1 MPIAATWM
9 DLEILLLREIK
20 ADKEICGVTFMWNPK
35 NANEL
40 NFKTERVSQTQKTDL
55 HLPKGKGVERK
66 IRNLGL
72 IDILLYIKQ
81 INNRVYCIAQGTIFS
96 IF

>member
-20 ADKEICGVTFMWNPK
+20 SDKEICGITYMWNQK

-40 NFKTERVSQTQKTDL
+40 NFKTESHRHRKQTYTQQR
-55 HLPKGKGVERK
+55 GKGQREK
-66 IRNLGL
+66 LG
-72 IDILLYIKQ
+72 IWD
-81 INNRVYCIAQGTIFS
+81 
-96 IF
+96 

>member
-20 ADKEICGVTFMWNPK
+20 SDKEVCGIIYMWNQE

-40 NFKTERVSQTQKTDL
+40 NFKTVRVSQTQKTDL
-55 HLPKGKGVERK
+55 HLPKGKEVER
-66 IRNLGL
+66 
-72 IDILLYIKQ
+72 
-81 INNRVYCIAQGTIFS
+81 
-96 IF
+96 